1 MQSKEKQQSKPKSRV
16 VQSRFRTGLS
26 NSKNNNSNSRSG
38 ITGNDSSHSKNNLNC
53 TSGPASLPDTT
64 ARKKVMR
71 GSSSQRPGVGKS
83 LNNITR
89 TSENAVRSTV
99 NVTSKPRPAKSAF
112 NLNESRLNGRSPLK
126 SKSSASGSSKLHS
139 TVLAER
145 TMLGSTQNIFSTTL
159 VGGVEPGKANLI
171 GPKGCD
177 ITNSA
182 IRELPEL
189 PDISAIRLDSSSGE
203 KNEVTIL
210 STGEKEFSEDTS
222 IGSTKEVTFE
232 DLAKEYLRYLQ
243 AAYIDVVTEEAFNKQ
258 LEDLKTQLVFLDQLT
273 SEKQEEVMERKKKLE
288 LLYHHQKVFQ
298 SYKDQTDL
306 LCKLADCLPGCE
318 SALEVLTKESEKNLH
333 QVKMDN
339 LYMPTNHAAY
349 RDQLSGAL
357 KDMTSCLCELECLL
371 EPRSH
376 QLTDTIG
383 LLDNLKTSS
392 QNAQQYEREVNQ
404 ASRLAIQEAS
414 LQIVAKREE

>member
-1 MQSKEKQQSKPKSRV
+1 METESSVEVLGQPSVKPAAKIINDEGVTVDNGNTVADAEENISQGSSKSESINQLLLSKSGNTTTDKSNGNISGAANASKEKQQSKPKSRV

-38 ITGNDSSHSKNNLNC
+38 LTGNDSSHSKNNLNC
-53 TSGPASLPDTT
+53 TSGLTSLPDTT
-64 ARKKVMR
+64 TRKKVLR

-89 TSENAVRSTV
+89 TTENAMRSTV

-112 NLNESRLNGRSPLK
+112 NLNESRLNGRSPMK

-139 TVLAER
+139 TVLAEK

-210 STGEKEFSEDTS
+210 STGEKDSSEDTS
-222 IGSTKEVTFE
+222 IGSSKEVTFE

-243 AAYIDVVTEEAFNKQ
+243 AAYIDVVTEEAFDKQ
-258 LEDLKTQLVFLDQLT
+258 LEDLKTQLVFLD
-273 SEKQEEVMERKKKLE
+273 K
-288 LLYHHQKVFQ
+288 H
-298 SYKDQTDL
+298 
-306 LCKLADCLPGCE
+306 
-318 SALEVLTKESEKNLH
+318 
-333 QVKMDN
+333 
-339 LYMPTNHAAY
+339 
-349 RDQLSGAL
+349 
-357 KDMTSCLCELECLL
+357 
-371 EPRSH
+371 
-376 QLTDTIG
+376 I
-383 LLDNLKTSS
+383 
-392 QNAQQYEREVNQ
+392 
-404 ASRLAIQEAS
+404 
-414 LQIVAKREE
+414 